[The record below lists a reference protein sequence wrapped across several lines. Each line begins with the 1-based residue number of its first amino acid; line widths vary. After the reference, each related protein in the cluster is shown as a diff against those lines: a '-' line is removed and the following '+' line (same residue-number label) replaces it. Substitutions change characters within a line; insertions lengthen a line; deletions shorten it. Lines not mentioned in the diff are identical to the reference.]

1 MKMKLLFL
9 AHRIPYP
16 PNKGDKIRSYH
27 ELRALVDH
35 GHEVHLLAFADDV
48 RDLHYQVDLARGCAS
63 VRIVRLRKFWAKFRA
78 LLSVLTSRP
87 LSLGYFGSWKMRRL
101 VKRALKKQKFDA
113 VFVYSSAM
121 AQYVP
126 AKWRSRTIV
135 DLVDV
140 DSEKWREYAERTTSP
155 KSWLYEIEA
164 RRLRKYEH
172 EIAAGFANSILTT
185 RREAD
190 LLSDLDEFTRRA
202 RIRILTNGVDT
213 EYFQPEPSAADTGKV
228 IRLPFAPAREPDSR
242 PRLVFTGVMDYF
254 ANVEAVRWFAA
265 EVFPLIQEQEPQAEF
280 IIVGSN
286 PSVEVKKLAEHP
298 GITVTGT
305 VEDIRP
311 YLDAATVCVAPLRIA
326 RGIQNKLLEAMACGK
341 AIVATPEAAAGLR
354 VAHEEQLLLA
364 SSPTEFATAALELIR
379 DKGLRDGLGWRAR
392 RFVEI
397 EHNWQPILQKLIE
410 LIESVGQRPT
420 ESEKTS
426 VRAIARH

>member
-1 MKMKLLFL
+1 MKLLFL

-27 ELRALVDH
+27 ELRALVEH
-35 GHEVHLLAFADDV
+35 GHEVHLLAFADDL

-63 VRIVRLRKFWAKFRA
+63 VRIIRLRKFWAKLRA
-78 LLSVLTSRP
+78 LLTVLTSHP

-101 VKRALKKQKFDA
+101 VKRALNKQKFDA

-126 AKWRSRTIV
+126 PKWRSQTIV

-140 DSEKWREYAERTTSP
+140 DSEKWREYAERTETP

-172 EIAAGFANSILTT
+172 EIVAGFAYSILTT
-185 RREAD
+185 RREAN

-202 RIRILTNGVDT
+202 RVRILTNGVDT
-213 EYFQPEPSAADTGKV
+213 GYFQPDPSLSEGGKI
-228 IRLPFAPAREPDSR
+228 IRLPSVAAQETNLK

-265 EVFPLIQEQEPQAEF
+265 EVFPLIRLQEPQAEF
-280 IIVGSN
+280 IIAGRN
-286 PSVEVKKLAEHP
+286 PVAEVRKLAIQP
-298 GITVTGT
+298 GVIVTGT
-305 VEDIRP
+305 VDDIRP
-311 YLDAATVCVAPLRIA
+311 YLDAATVCVGPLRIA

-341 AIVATPEAAAGLR
+341 AIVATPEAVAGLR

-364 SSPTEFATAALELIR
+364 SSPTEFAAAVLELIR
-379 DKGLRDGLGWRAR
+379 DKNVRDCLGRRAR
-392 RFVEI
+392 RFVEL
-397 EHNWQPILQKLIE
+397 EHDWQPLLQ
-410 LIESVGQRPT
+410 T
-420 ESEKTS
+420 
-426 VRAIARH
+426 

>member
-1 MKMKLLFL
+1 MKLLFL

-27 ELRALVDH
+27 ELRALVEH
-35 GHEVHLLAFADDV
+35 GHEVHLLAFADNV

-63 VRIVRLRKFWAKFRA
+63 VRIIRLRKFWAKIRA
-78 LLSVLTSRP
+78 LLSVLTLRP

-101 VKRALKKQKFDA
+101 VRRALKKQKFDA

-126 AKWRSRTIV
+126 AKWRLRTIV

-140 DSEKWREYAERTTSP
+140 DSEKWREYARQTPSP

-164 RRLRKYEH
+164 HRLRKHEH

-190 LLSDLDEFTRRA
+190 LLTDLDEFTRRA
-202 RIRILTNGVDT
+202 RIRVLTNGVDT
-213 EYFQPEPSAADTGKV
+213 DYFQPDTSAADAGKI
-228 IRLPFAPAREPDSR
+228 IRMPFAPAREPDSR

-280 IIVGSN
+280 IIAGSN
-286 PSVEVKKLAEHP
+286 PSAEVKKLAELP
-298 GITVTGT
+298 GVKVTGT

-311 YLDAATVCVAPLRIA
+311 YLDVATVCVAPLRIA

-341 AIVATPEAAAGLR
+341 AIVATPEAAASLR
-354 VAHEEQLLLA
+354 VTHEEQLLLA
-364 SSPTEFATAALELIR
+364 SSPIEFATAALELIR
-379 DKGLRDGLGWRAR
+379 DKSLRDSLGWRAR

-420 ESEKTS
+420 ESERTS
-426 VRAIARH
+426 IRAIARH

>member
-1 MKMKLLFL
+1 MKLLFL

-27 ELRALVDH
+27 ELRALVEH
-35 GHEVHLLAFADDV
+35 GDEVHLLAFADDV
-48 RDLHYQVDLARGCAS
+48 RDLHYQVELARGCAS
-63 VRIVRLRKFWAKFRA
+63 VRIIRLRKFWAKVRA

-101 VKRALKKQKFDA
+101 VRRALKKQKFDA

-126 AKWRSRTIV
+126 AKWRSLSVV

-140 DSEKWREYAERTTSP
+140 DSEKWREYAEQTSPP

-172 EIAAGFANSILTT
+172 EIAAGFGNSILTT

-190 LLSDLDEFTRRA
+190 LLTDLDEFTRRA

-213 EYFQPEPSAADTGKV
+213 DYFQPEPSAADTGKI
-228 IRLPFAPAREPDSR
+228 IRMPFAPAPEPNPI

-254 ANVEAVRWFAA
+254 ANVEAVRWFAG
-265 EVFPLIQEQEPQAEF
+265 EVFPLIQKQEPQAEF
-280 IIVGSN
+280 IIAGRN
-286 PSVEVKKLAEHP
+286 PAAEVKKLAEHP
-298 GITVTGT
+298 GIKVTGT

-341 AIVATPEAAAGLR
+341 AIVATPEAAASLR
-354 VAHEEQLLLA
+354 VAHEEQLMLA
-364 SSPTEFATAALELIR
+364 SSPAEFAAAVLELIR
-379 DKGLRDGLGWRAR
+379 DKSLRDSLGWRAR

-410 LIESVGQRPT
+410 LIESVGQRRS
-420 ESEKTS
+420 ESERSS